1 MLHLDQRVMTGRNA
15 AFHLVLK
22 FNILLDMNIYDKLE
36 KLKKLLD
43 EGAISQEEYEREKA
57 RILASL
63 SAVNP
68 AGWDLGIDEKSFV
81 VLMHASQF
89 LSSFIA
95 PLIMWLLFKEKSRLV
110 DEAGKNILNFELSYL
125 IYCLVLCITCIG
137 AVLVPLIA
145 IVTVIFIIIA
155 MIKAI
160 NGENWI
166 YPLSIR
172 FLK

>member
-1 MLHLDQRVMTGRNA
+1 
-15 AFHLVLK
+15 
-22 FNILLDMNIYDKLE
+22 MNVYDDLE
-36 KLKKLLD
+36 RLKKLLD
-43 EGAISQEEYEREKA
+43 EGAISPEEYEREKA
-57 RILASL
+57 RILASQY
-63 SAVNP
+63 AVNP

-95 PLIMWLLFKEKSRLV
+95 PLIMWLLFKDKSRLV

-125 IYCLVLCITCIG
+125 LYCLVLCITCVG
-137 AVLVPLIA
+137 TVLVPVVA
-145 IVTVIFIIIA
+145 IVMVVFIVIA

-160 NGENWI
+160 NGETWS

-172 FLK
+172 ILK

>member
-1 MLHLDQRVMTGRNA
+1 
-15 AFHLVLK
+15 
-22 FNILLDMNIYDKLE
+22 MNIYDDLE
-36 KLKKLLD
+36 RLKKLLD
-43 EGAISQEEYEREKA
+43 EGAISPEEYEREKA
-57 RILASL
+57 RILASQY
-63 SAVNP
+63 AVNP

-95 PLIMWLLFKEKSRLV
+95 PLIMWLLFKDKSRLV

-125 IYCLVLCITCIG
+125 LYCLVLCITCVG
-137 AVLVPLIA
+137 TVLVPVVA
-145 IVTVIFIIIA
+145 IVMVVFIVIA

-160 NGENWI
+160 NGETWS

-172 FLK
+172 ILK

>member
-1 MLHLDQRVMTGRNA
+1 
-15 AFHLVLK
+15 
-22 FNILLDMNIYDKLE
+22 MNVYDDLE
-36 KLKKLLD
+36 RLKKLLD
-43 EGAISQEEYEREKA
+43 EGAIPPEEYEREKA
-57 RILASL
+57 RILASQY
-63 SAVNP
+63 AVNP

-95 PLIMWLLFKEKSRLV
+95 PLIMWLLFKDKSRLV

-125 IYCLVLCITCIG
+125 LYCLVLCITCVG
-137 AVLVPLIA
+137 TVLVPVVA
-145 IVTVIFIIIA
+145 IVMVVFIVIA

-160 NGENWI
+160 NGETWS

-172 FLK
+172 ILK